1 MTSSHTPR
9 LPIQAPEGIKSPVAA
24 STVEDTV
31 LQGLQ
36 IINGYMLNVND
47 RVLVKDQ
54 MNPAENG
61 IYSVQNGTWIRT
73 QDWKIGFQIANGVL
87 ILDNNTGILW
97 RCVYAG
103 VLKVGATPVTFEQV
117 NTGDGIGSGAID
129 YAQEETP
136 EGQIVEGARWYIPS
150 ESSTYYWYVDEDGG
164 QWVQEVTPTV
174 NVDPKKDGT
183 VSQLV
188 ALDRTHSLGEV
199 VRVNGFYVSGDFDT
213 SSWKKIGTSSDTNKL
228 PEDTQNGTL
237 ITVSGDV
244 FQNIDER
251 VNAKVFGVNAD
262 GTDDTLKLSAF
273 LNHLRTTKKPGFIP
287 SGTYKTSAP
296 LDISGVEVSGIY
308 QGYEGRDGTIIEG
321 SGDHDIFVQSSQNL
335 SSTTNV
341 IDGFSLRNGLHGL
354 SLGYSLNTSVKNIYM
369 KDVNFGLRLGKAD
382 TNGPIWVVVENVVA
396 RSYNTG
402 LVVEGID
409 WANALKFDT
418 CFFTGDVQGGLIKV
432 GGGFGSIAPLF
443 INTEFAGDGYG
454 LTIDNASNVTVVN
467 GYFESKGPS
476 IRVMNRCYGLA
487 LRDCVYGSLTNDNP
501 TGVDSFIYH
510 ESGNCRMSI
519 SGGYITIPTGMERD
533 NLNFIKS
540 ANPDSFI
547 LKMTDQPTREVYA
560 SGFKVFADGLPTNL
574 FTGFH
579 RADYDIA
586 WTASSTD
593 PTIGNGELKGRYVL
607 SGSTCTVFVE
617 LTIGSTTTF
626 GSGDFRFSV
635 PFRSVFG
642 SRAYGSGLI
651 LNDVV
656 QNIIPQVNSASS
668 VAALYDENGN
678 ILSASS
684 PSPWSAGDTIRFQ
697 ITYEIE

>member
-1 MTSSHTPR
+1 
-9 LPIQAPEGIKSPVAA
+9 
-24 STVEDTV
+24 
-31 LQGLQ
+31 
-36 IINGYMLNVND
+36 
-47 RVLVKDQ
+47 
-54 MNPAENG
+54 
-61 IYSVQNGTWIRT
+61 
-73 QDWKIGFQIANGVL
+73 
-87 ILDNNTGILW
+87 
-97 RCVYAG
+97 
-103 VLKVGATPVTFEQV
+103 
-117 NTGDGIGSGAID
+117 
-129 YAQEETP
+129 
-136 EGQIVEGARWYIPS
+136 
-150 ESSTYYWYVDEDGG
+150 
-164 QWVQEVTPTV
+164 
-174 NVDPKKDGT
+174 
-183 VSQLV
+183 
-188 ALDRTHSLGEV
+188 
-199 VRVNGFYVSGDFDT
+199 
-213 SSWKKIGTSSDTNKL
+213 
-228 PEDTQNGTL
+228 
-237 ITVSGDV
+237 
-244 FQNIDER
+244 
-251 VNAKVFGVNAD
+251 
-262 GTDDTLKLSAF
+262 
-273 LNHLRTTKKPGFIP
+273 
-287 SGTYKTSAP
+287 
-296 LDISGVEVSGIY
+296 
-308 QGYEGRDGTIIEG
+308 
-321 SGDHDIFVQSSQNL
+321 
-335 SSTTNV
+335 
-341 IDGFSLRNGLHGL
+341 
-354 SLGYSLNTSVKNIYM
+354 LNTSVKNIYM

-487 LRDCVYGSLTNDNP
+487 LRDCVYGSLTNDNS

-579 RADYDIA
+579 RADYAID